1 MKKGEKIRIKIDRLA
16 PDGMGFAKVDGR
28 SVLVKGALPGDE
40 VDVFVKS
47 LKRHSARVRLESII
61 TGEVKRTKVKCHH
74 FFQCGGCL
82 WQDVQY
88 DVQCRLKAHL
98 VQEVLS
104 RVQGIDTV
112 KDIEIIP
119 SPDIFYYRNK
129 MEFSFDRP
137 LSAERVMLGLHEH
150 GRYDRVFDVTGCL
163 LQSEL
168 SNKVVNVTRDF
179 VLESG
184 LSAYGLKSHIG
195 LLRFLVVR
203 DGKNTGELMV
213 NLVTSGEDF
222 RQEKEFCDYLLKEIP
237 GITTVIRSINRGLG
251 SVTTG
256 EKREVL
262 FGDGLLRERIGAF
275 TFTISPDSFFQTNP
289 GQAKNLYDTISEFSN
304 LSGSEHL
311 LDLYC
316 GTGTIGIYL
325 AGKAGKVTAVEMVE
339 DAVTDAEKNAAING
353 INNIKFIAGKA
364 EKIIN
369 EFMTPRGEYDIVI
382 CDPPRAG
389 IHPKVMNN
397 LVHIRIPRMVYVS
410 CNLKAIPGDLETM
423 IMAGYRVRKVRA
435 FDMSPHTPHIETVIY
450 LEIPDQTA

>member
-1 MKKGEKIRIKIDRLA
+1 MKKGEVIRIKIDHLS
-16 PDGMGFAKVDGR
+16 PDGKGFAEVDGR

-40 VDVFVKS
+40 VEVFVKS
-47 LKRHSARVRLESII
+47 LRRHSARVLLESII
-61 TGEVKRTKVKCHH
+61 TGEVKRIEAKCPH

-82 WQDVQY
+82 WQDIPY
-88 DVQCRLKAHL
+88 DIQCRLKKQL
-98 VQEVLS
+98 VRDALC
-104 RVQGIDTV
+104 RVQGIEPV
-112 KDIEIIP
+112 EDIEFIP
-119 SPDIFYYRNK
+119 SPDLYYYRNK

-137 LSAERVMLGLHEH
+137 PSAKRVLLGLHEP

-168 SNKVVNVTRDF
+168 SNRVVNVTRDF

-184 LSAYGLKSHIG
+184 LSAYGLKSHDG
-195 LLRFLVVR
+195 LLRFLMVR

-213 NLVTSGEDF
+213 NLVTSDEDF
-222 RQEKEFCDYLLKEIP
+222 RQEKEFCDYLLKKLPET
-237 GITTVIRSINRGLG
+237 TTVIRSINSGLG

-256 EKREVL
+256 EKRMVL
-262 FGDGLLRERIGAF
+262 SGDGLLRERIGAF

-289 GQAKNLYDTISEFSN
+289 RQTKNLYDTLREFSN

-325 AGKAGKVTAVEMVE
+325 AEKAGKVTAVEMIE
-339 DAVTDAEKNAAING
+339 DAVSDAGRNAAING
-353 INNIKFIAGKA
+353 INNIEFKTGKA

-369 EFMTPRGEYDIVI
+369 EYVTPRGEYDIVV

-397 LVHIRIPRMVYVS
+397 LVRMRIPRMLYVS
-410 CNLKAIPGDLETM
+410 CNVKAIPGDMDTL
-423 IMAGYRVRKVRA
+423 IMAGYRVKKVRI
-435 FDMSPHTPHIETVIY
+435 FDMSPHTPHTETVIY
-450 LEIPDQTA
+450 MEIPAQTA